1 MDYGHDRNRLDK
13 ARGVHGAAEIPTAI
27 FAGVS
32 ESPCCVSIEWAYDYR
47 DTYEAAQ
54 EWDEAQLADIQSDMG
69 RLHLEA
75 RADENAHGMSAKLR
89 LSDAPPTNTSYYPV
103 ATAKGITWFGYSIEA
118 AVTPGRTRLP
128 VSARAG

>member
-69 RLHLEA
+69 GSTWRPE
-75 RADENAHGMSAKLR
+75 RTKT
-89 LSDAPPTNTSYYPV
+89 PTECPRSCVFLMRRRPTQSYYPV